1 MSVTRILFACYL
13 GVIVLGLL
21 YFTILGLLGR

>member
-1 MSVTRILFACYL
+1 VSATRILFACYL

-21 YFTILGLLGR
+21 YFPLLGLLGR

>member
-1 MSVTRILFACYL
+1 MSLTRILFACYL

-21 YFTILGLLGR
+21 YFTSLGLLGR